1 MIPCHRRFARRPLV
15 VLASVI
21 LSAGSVILSAGCA
34 GNAPSHPAVG
44 RVMGPLPIVSVAADL
59 LPTPKLFG
67 KVTLLNMWGTWC
79 PPCRR
84 ELPVL
89 VRMAARLA
97 SEPGFQ
103 FVPVSCGSGDYEDL
117 AADTRDYLARNNL
130 PVTAWAFPD
139 PVAASVFA
147 SAYGL
152 QAFPTTYLIGPDT
165 RIERVWVG
173 YRPRDEADMAAA
185 LVEALKRIDRR
196 AVERPI
202 PIPAA
207 SRP

>member
-21 LSAGSVILSAGCA
+21 LAAGCVILPAGCA
-34 GNAPSHPAVG
+34 GNPSPNHPAVG
-44 RVMGPLPIVSVAADL
+44 RVMGPLPIVSVAADP
-59 LPTPKLFG
+59 LPAPGLIG

-89 VRMAARLA
+89 VRLAARLA
-97 SEPGFQ
+97 DEPGFQ
-103 FVPVSCGSGDYEDL
+103 FVPVSCGSGDYEEL

-130 PVTAWAFPD
+130 PVSAWAFPD
-139 PVAASVFA
+139 PVSASVFA

-152 QAFPTTYLIGPDT
+152 QAFPTTYLIGPDA

-185 LVEALKRIDRR
+185 LVEALKRIDR
-196 AVERPI
+196 
-202 PIPAA
+202 PA
-207 SRP
+207 P

>member
-1 MIPCHRRFARRPLV
+1 MILDAESMMIPRHPRFARRPLLL
-15 VLASVI
+15 LACGVI
-21 LSAGSVILSAGCA
+21 LTSGCA
-34 GNAPSHPAVG
+34 GQTSPHHPAVG
-44 RVMGPLPIVSVAADL
+44 RVMGPLPIVSVAADP

-67 KVTLLNMWGTWC
+67 KVTLLNLWGTWC

-89 VRMAARLA
+89 VRLAARLG
-97 SEPGFQ
+97 SEPAFQ
-103 FVPVSCGSGDYEDL
+103 FIPVSCGSGDYEEL

-152 QAFPTTYLIGPDT
+152 QAFPTTYLIGPDA

-185 LVEALKRIDRR
+185 LVEALKR
-196 AVERPI
+196 AAP
-202 PIPAA
+202 PAPPAA
-207 SRP
+207 R

>member
-1 MIPCHRRFARRPLV
+1 MIPCHRRFARRPLLL
-15 VLASVI
+15 LACGVI
-21 LSAGSVILSAGCA
+21 LMSGCA
-34 GNAPSHPAVG
+34 GQTSPNHPAVG
-44 RVMGPLPIVSVAADL
+44 RVMVPLPIVSVAADP
-59 LPTPKLFG
+59 LPAPGLIG

-89 VRMAARLA
+89 VRLAARLA

-103 FVPVSCGSGDYEDL
+103 FVPVSCGSGDYEEL

-139 PVAASVFA
+139 PVSASVFA

-152 QAFPTTYLIGPDT
+152 QAFPTTYLIGPDA

-185 LVEALKRIDRR
+185 LVEALKQINQ
-196 AVERPI
+196 
-202 PIPAA
+202 PA
-207 SRP
+207 R

>member
-21 LSAGSVILSAGCA
+21 LTAGCVILPAGCA
-34 GNAPSHPAVG
+34 GNPSPNHPAIG
-44 RVMGPLPIVSVAADL
+44 RVMGPLPIVSVAADP

-67 KVTLLNMWGTWC
+67 KVTLLNLWGTWC

-89 VRMAARLA
+89 VRLAARLA

-117 AADTRDYLARNNL
+117 AADTRGYLARNNL

-139 PVAASVFA
+139 PVSASVFA

-152 QAFPTTYLIGPDT
+152 QAFPTTYLIGPDA

-185 LVEALKRIDRR
+185 LVEALKRIDR
-196 AVERPI
+196 
-202 PIPAA
+202 PA
-207 SRP
+207 P